1 MLSQQ
6 EIDLGVLSYRALTPA
21 DREAFRREVIR
32 RAHAERDAVIYA
44 AFGGLWSRL
53 LGHASLVQAGAAG
66 LRRMWAAYR
75 KGRERRIAIGELLA
89 LDDHMLKDMG
99 ISRSEII
106 AVVHAEHDS
115 QLPPAM
121 TPKKGRDKIAACVS
135 QFSVRVPQGSI
146 SRI

>member
-1 MLSQQ
+1 MLSQE
-6 EIDLGVLSYRALTPA
+6 EIDLRVLNYRALTPA

-32 RAHAERDAVIYA
+32 RAYAERDAVIRA
-44 AFGGLWSRL
+44 SFHALWSRL
-53 LGHASLVQAGAAG
+53 PRLAGFIHAA
-66 LRRMWAAYR
+66 LRNLWTAYR
-75 KGRERRIAIGELLA
+75 KGRQCNIAINELLA

-106 AVVHAEHDS
+106 AVVRAEHDS

-135 QFSVRVPQGSI
+135 QFSVRAPQGSI
-146 SRI
+146 SPI